1 MIIIKIL
8 SILVLAGFAGY
19 LGNKLSLANRG
30 QVSFREAYDLTGL
43 PIVTFK
49 QGKNKINLLI
59 DTGSTKSVIL
69 PSLLDVI
76 KSTDLN
82 EGGTIFGME
91 GNVINTSYVNI
102 DFKLHKNDYSEK
114 FQVVDMSSA
123 FNAIKQD
130 TGVTIHGIL
139 GNSFFENYGYVL
151 DFKDFIAYSK

>member
-1 MIIIKIL
+1 M
-8 SILVLAGFAGY
+8 SILILAGFAGY
-19 LGNKLSLANRG
+19 LGNKLSLANKG

-49 QGKNKINLLI
+49 QGKNKFNLLI

-69 PSLLDVI
+69 PSLLEVI

-91 GNVINTSYVNI
+91 GNVINTSYVSI
-102 DFKLHKNDYSEK
+102 EFKLHKNDYKET

-123 FNAIKQD
+123 FNAVKQD

-139 GNSFFENYGYVL
+139 GNSFFENYGYVI

>member
-1 MIIIKIL
+1 M
-8 SILVLAGFAGY
+8 
-19 LGNKLSLANRG
+19 
-30 QVSFREAYDLTGL
+30 TGL
-43 PIVTFK
+43 PIVNFK
-49 QGKNKINLLI
+49 QGKNKINLLV

-69 PSLLDVI
+69 PSLLETI
-76 KSTDLN
+76 KFTDLN

-91 GNVINTSYVNI
+91 GNVISTSYVNI
-102 DFKLHKNDYSEK
+102 EFKLHKNDYYEK

>member
-1 MIIIKIL
+1 MIIIKVL
-8 SILVLAGFAGY
+8 SILVLAAFAGY
-19 LGNKLSLANRG
+19 LGNKLSLANKG

-69 PSLLDVI
+69 PSILKHLEYQE
-76 KSTDLN
+76 LN
-82 EGGTIFGME
+82 EEGTIFGME
-91 GNVINTSYVNI
+91 GNIINTSYVNI
-102 DFKLHKNDYSEK
+102 NFKLYNNDYEET

-139 GNSFFENYGYVL
+139 GNSFFENYGYVI

>member
-19 LGNKLSLANRG
+19 LGNKLSLTNRG

-76 KSTDLN
+76 KFTDLN

>member
-1 MIIIKIL
+1 MIIIKVF
-8 SILVLAGFAGY
+8 SILLLAMFAGFI
-19 LGNKLSLANRG
+19 GNKISLANKK
-30 QVSFREAYDLTGL
+30 QVSFKEAIDLTGL

-49 QGKNKINLLI
+49 QGENKINLLL
-59 DTGSTKSVIL
+59 DTGSSKSVIL
-69 PSLLDVI
+69 PSVLNVF
-76 KSTDLN
+76 KHGKLN
-82 EGGTIFGME
+82 EEGTVYGME
-91 GNVINTSYVNI
+91 GNIIETVFVSM
-102 DFKLHKNDYSEK
+102 DFILNNSNYSEK

>member
-1 MIIIKIL
+1 MIIIKVL
-8 SILVLAGFAGY
+8 SILILAGFAGY
-19 LGNKLSLANRG
+19 LGNKLSLANKN

-49 QGKNKINLLI
+49 QGKNKFNLLV
-59 DTGSTKSVIL
+59 DTGSTKSVVL
-69 PSLLDVI
+69 PSLLEVI
-76 KSTDLN
+76 KSIDLN

-102 DFKLHKNDYSEK
+102 DFKLHKNEYSEK

-123 FNAIKQD
+123 FNSIKQD

-139 GNSFFENYGYVL
+139 GNSFFENYGYVI

>member
-1 MIIIKIL
+1 MIIIKVL
-8 SILVLAGFAGY
+8 SILILAGFAGY
-19 LGNKLSLANRG
+19 LGNKISLANKG

-49 QGKNKINLLI
+49 QGKNKINLLV

-69 PSLLDVI
+69 PSILENI
-76 KSTDLN
+76 KNEKLN
-82 EGGTIFGME
+82 EEGTIFGME
-91 GNVINTSYVNI
+91 GNVINTSYVSI
-102 DFKLHKNDYSEK
+102 DFKLHKNNYSEK

-130 TGVTIHGIL
+130 TDVTIHGIL

>member
-1 MIIIKIL
+1 MIIIKVL

-19 LGNKLSLANRG
+19 FGNKLSLANKG

-49 QGKNKINLLI
+49 QGKNKINLLV

-69 PSLLDVI
+69 PSLLETI

-91 GNVINTSYVNI
+91 GNVINTSYVSI
-102 DFKLHKNDYSEK
+102 EFKLHKNDYSEK

-139 GNSFFENYGYVL
+139 GNSFFESYGYVL

>member
-19 LGNKLSLANRG
+19 LGNKLSLANKG

-102 DFKLHKNDYSEK
+102 DFKLHKKDYSEK

>member
-1 MIIIKIL
+1 MIIVKVF
-8 SILVLAGFAGY
+8 SILLLAGFAGY
-19 LGNKLSLANRG
+19 FGNKLSLTNKG

-49 QGKNKINLLI
+49 QGKNKINLLV

-69 PSLLDVI
+69 PSVLENI
-76 KSTDLN
+76 KNEKLN
-82 EGGTIFGME
+82 EEGTIFGME
-91 GNVINTSYVNI
+91 GNVINTSYVSI
-102 DFKLHKNDYSEK
+102 EFKLHKNNYSEK

-139 GNSFFENYGYVL
+139 GNSFFENYGYVI

>member
-1 MIIIKIL
+1 MVIIQIISVL
-8 SILVLAGFAGY
+8 LLAGFAGY
-19 LGNKLSLANRG
+19 FGNKISLANKG

-49 QGKNKINLLI
+49 QGKFKFNLLV

-69 PSLLDVI
+69 PSLLEVI
-76 KSTDLN
+76 KYTELN
-82 EGGTIFGME
+82 EKGTIFGME
-91 GNVINTSYVNI
+91 GNIINTTYVSTTFN
-102 DFKLHKNDYSEK
+102 LHKNGYEET

-123 FNAIKQD
+123 FNSIKQD

-139 GNSFFENYGYVL
+139 GNSFFEKYGYVL

>member
-1 MIIIKIL
+1 MIIIKVFSVIL
-8 SILVLAGFAGY
+8 LAMFAGY
-19 LGNKLSLANRG
+19 IGNKISLANKG

-49 QGKNKINLLI
+49 QGKNKINLLV

-69 PSLLDVI
+69 PSLLEVI
-76 KSTDLN
+76 KYADLK
-82 EGGTIFGME
+82 EKGTIFGME
-91 GNVINTSYVNI
+91 GNVINTNYVNVN
-102 DFKLHKNDYSEK
+102 FKLHKNEYAET

>member
-1 MIIIKIL
+1 MIIIKVL
-8 SILVLAGFAGY
+8 SVIALAMFAGY
-19 LGNKLSLANRG
+19 FGNKISLANKG
-30 QVSFREAYDLTGL
+30 QVSFREAYGLTGL

-49 QGKNKINLLI
+49 QGKNKFNLLI

-69 PSLLDVI
+69 PSLLEVI

-82 EGGTIFGME
+82 EKGTVFGME
-91 GNVINTSYVNI
+91 GNVINTTYVSITFN
-102 DFKLHKNDYSEK
+102 LHKNGYKET

-123 FNAIKQD
+123 FNSIKQD

>member
-1 MIIIKIL
+1 MIIIKVL
-8 SILVLAGFAGY
+8 SVLILAGFAGY
-19 LGNKLSLANRG
+19 FGNKLSLANKG

-49 QGKNKINLLI
+49 QGKNKFNLLI

-69 PSLLDVI
+69 PSLLEVI

-82 EGGTIFGME
+82 EKGTVFGME
-91 GNVINTSYVNI
+91 GNVINTTYVSV
-102 DFKLHKNDYSEK
+102 DFKLHKNGYTET
-114 FQVVDMSSA
+114 FQIVDMSSA